1 MKNRLL
7 IIDDHPIVRE
17 GLKGFLELHSDLE
30 VVAEADTLAAGQALV
45 ETSQPDLILLDV
57 QLPDGN
63 ALSAL
68 PAFKRLAPS
77 AKIIILTSF
86 LEDAYVRD
94 AVRLGASG
102 YVLKHSGPKALLDYI
117 RAALRGE
124 LPLDPSA
131 VKVLASP
138 ADDSLSRLTPRETE
152 VLQRV
157 TQGLSN
163 KQIARA
169 LGVTE
174 KTVKTHAT
182 SIFAKLGVRDR
193 TQAALLARDLG
204 L

>member
-1 MKNRLL
+1 MKHRLL